1 MKRSCI
7 HAPASNWGTIMIR
20 VPPHPPH
27 FVRHLP
33 LKGKALPPRGF
44 DFPSR
49 GSCLRQQTDEV
60 ASRLRRKAAAAMKRS
75 CIRAPCKQLGHH
87 HDSRSTSSA
96 SLRSAPSPQGEG
108 FDHRG
113 RKSKTPPAATLAARG
128 ENSSRYHPVFAR
140 ATSRWGPCRLRQRRC
155 LQPDAVTGVPG
166 AGLGQP
172 PLAGATLRPCS
183 ASCSPPVSTIGALWL
198 RQCQKLTLLFLVFV
212 WFFVYVH
219 HYSVATPLCQWVRSA
234 KSSRHFTA
242 RAGHNS

>member
-1 MKRSCI
+1 MAFVCGLFAEVPLSTT
-7 HAPASNWGTIMIR
+7 PLAS
-20 VPPHPPH
+20 
-27 FVRHLP
+27 
-33 LKGKALPPRGF
+33 PRGEAVGV
-44 DFPSR
+44 SR
-49 GSCLRQQTDEV
+49 RMRWHLAFAARP
-60 ASRLRRKAAAAMKRS
+60 RLWQKR
-75 CIRAPCKQLGHH
+75 
-87 HDSRSTSSA
+87 
-96 SLRSAPSPQGEG
+96 
-108 FDHRG
+108 
-113 RKSKTPPAATLAARG
+113 KTPPAAILAARG

-234 KSSRHFTA
+234 KSSRVFA
-242 RAGHNS
+242 VRAGYKP